1 MAKNSVK
8 ELSASERSQVHVGDN
23 YILSP
28 EDNKCMIDLRGT
40 DPRRDKDR
48 IEELKGGLLAK
59 PCDWVFAD
67 ACFAQWRNPQSN
79 RLLWIK
85 ADSGKGKT
93 MLLCSIINW
102 LQINEEATL
111 AYFFCQKSDENLSS
125 SAAVLRGL
133 VYMLAREHG
142 TVRELVQD
150 EYKNAGRSLFCDHN
164 AWYALKEILSK
175 ALHQEGLGDIVIIV
189 DALDECMIGIH
200 QLLNLVAKFSS
211 ETPRVKWI
219 VSSRNESDIEQHFD
233 EFMEDPILRIELGAS
248 SEAASFRTYLQ
259 SKVDELAEAQ
269 CYGKETKMAVKLHL
283 ERNANANLHWVTL
296 ACQTLERARRG
307 QAIDTV
313 HLFPPGLDNLY
324 LHLFRQ
330 ILESFGDRP
339 CQKVLAFAAV
349 VSRPISLTE
358 FSCLAGIEKNETV
371 QLVGI
376 CHAFLTLQ
384 HETIYFVH
392 QSAKDFLLSSSAPIE
407 VAPTHREI
415 IERSLQ
421 AMNSTLERDIY
432 KLKRPGVSIDEF
444 DVPQPDPLASI
455 HYSCIFWADHLITLA
470 SEGREA
476 ISDLI
481 ADGGPVDLFL
491 RQSFLNWVEALSL
504 LKSFPSGVR
513 SIARLLSLLEGRQDV
528 TKPILLSKLVEDALR
543 FMRFHQVGIENY
555 PLQVYSAA
563 LIFSPSKS
571 LIRQIFQNEEPRD
584 ILLKPHTGDYWSS
597 VFSAFEG
604 HDADVV
610 AMSSSSG
617 PKGTVVAS
625 ASTDGTIKV
634 WDANTG
640 ECFHTLTIPCEHK
653 FPFGI
658 FSNPSLESI
667 LLSLPEGSSDKLLSA
682 SGSTVSIW
690 DPITGRQEG
699 VLEHPSVVSVIA
711 LSFYNGTTTE
721 CVTLSTDWTVT
732 VWDLK
737 TRKAIKKIVIDS
749 ENTRKITLGP
759 LSFAK
764 FACSSRGNGRI
775 LIQPR
780 SSGFFLLQVGPLAV
794 WELETGNCLRVFE
807 DDSTMAGTHPRD
819 QSRIARS
826 RSNIAFS
833 PNGKLV
839 ATSGTTG
846 CIRVWSV
853 DTGECIHTLA
863 LKDGPFSQAGLPYIS
878 FPGDLAPIS
887 LAFTRTSAQLIWIG
901 WWRSHGS
908 LGVCSVDTGKSLPML
923 HVAGS
928 YSSNLCVLGSSNN
941 IVIADSQMIN
951 VIDPVSEGSEMPEGA
966 AANQHVV
973 ISNNERYLAY
983 FTRDNTLQIH
993 DLGVPKL
1000 LMERTLNRRSDSM
1013 YFDNLQLW
1021 TVSFDPFSGNDDL
1034 PCQYLPGLLEPRPI
1048 PRHKYQIGGSWIFR
1062 DSEKHLWLPYRYRPS
1077 NKGLAH
1083 QHQDVRG
1090 STLAVR
1096 WDPSNVYYLRFSNNS
1111 EEESRP

>member
-102 LQINEEATL
+102 LQTNEEATL

-150 EYKNAGRSLFCDHN
+150 EYKNAGRSLFWDHN

-269 CYGKETKMAVKLHL
+269 CYDKDTKMAVKLHL

-296 ACQTLERARRG
+296 ACQTLERAG
-307 QAIDTV
+307 MDQAIDTV
-313 HLFPPGLDNLY
+313 HQFPPGLDNLY
-324 LHLFRQ
+324 LHLLRQ
-330 ILESFGDRP
+330 VPESFGNTS
-339 CQKVLAFAAV
+339 CLKVLSFAAV
-349 VSRPISLTE
+349 VSRPVSLAE
-358 FSCLAGIEKNETV
+358 FSCLAGIEENETAQV
-371 QLVGI
+371 VGI

-384 HETIYFVH
+384 HETIYFIH
-392 QSAKDFLLSSSAPIE
+392 QSAKDFLLSPSAPIKVE
-407 VAPTHREI
+407 PTHREI

-421 AMNSTLERDIY
+421 AMTSTLERDIY
-432 KLKRPGVSIDEF
+432 KLQRPGVSIEEF
-444 DVPQPDPLASI
+444 DVPQPDPLAAVR
-455 HYSCIFWADHLITLA
+455 YSCIFWTDHLISLA
-470 SEGREA
+470 SENREA

-504 LKSFPSGVR
+504 LNSFPSGVR
-513 SIARLLSLLEGRQDV
+513 SIARLSSLLEGRQDV

-555 PLQVYSAA
+555 PLQVYSSA

-584 ILLKPHTGDYWSS
+584 ILLKPHTGEYWSS

-604 HDADVV
+604 HDTDVM

-634 WDANTG
+634 WDATTG
-640 ECFHTLTIPCEHK
+640 ECFHTLIIPCEHK
-653 FPFGI
+653 FPFSI
-658 FSNPSLESI
+658 FSNPSLESM
-667 LLSLPEGSSDKLLSA
+667 LLSFPEGSSDKLLSA

-690 DPITGRQEG
+690 NLITGRQEG
-699 VLEHPSVVSVIA
+699 VLEHPSEVSVVA

-721 CVTLSTDWTVT
+721 CVTLSTDWTIT
-732 VWDLK
+732 VWNLEA
-737 TRKAIKKIVIDS
+737 RKAIKKMVIGS
-749 ENTRKITLGP
+749 EATHKVALGP

-764 FACSSRGNGRI
+764 FACGGRGKGRI

-780 SSGFFLLQVGPLAV
+780 SSGFFLLGVGPLAV
-794 WELETGNCLRVFE
+794 WELETGKCLRVFE
-807 DDSTMAGTHPRD
+807 DDSTMAGTYPRD
-819 QSRIARS
+819 QSRIADS
-826 RSNIAFS
+826 GSNIAFS

-846 CIRVWSV
+846 RVRVWSV

-863 LKDGPFSQAGLPYIS
+863 LKDGLFSQSDLPYIS
-878 FPGDLAPIS
+878 FSGDLAPIS

-901 WWRSHGS
+901 WWSSHGS
-908 LGVCSVDTGKSLPML
+908 LGVYNVDTGKCLPVL

-928 YSSNLCVLGSSNN
+928 FRSTLRVLESSNN
-941 IVIADSQMIN
+941 IAIADSQMIN
-951 VIDPVSEGSEMPEGA
+951 IIDPFSEGSDMPDST
-966 AANQHVV
+966 AANQHVL
-973 ISNNERYLAY
+973 ISKNERYVAY
-983 FTRDNTLQIH
+983 FTRGNTLQVHDLSVPTLLRDNTLS
-993 DLGVPKL
+993 G
-1000 LMERTLNRRSDSM
+1000 RSDSM
-1013 YFDNLQLW
+1013 YFDDSQLW
-1021 TVSFDPFSGNDDL
+1021 TVSFNPFSGNDDL
-1034 PCQYLPGLLEPRPI
+1034 PCQYLPGLLEPGPI
-1048 PRHKYQIGGSWIFR
+1048 PRHKYQIEGSWILR
-1062 DSEKHLWLPYRYRPS
+1062 DSEKHLWLPSRYRPS
-1077 NKGLAH
+1077 SKGVAH
-1083 QHQDVRG
+1083 RNQDVRG
-1090 STLAVR
+1090 STLVVR
-1096 WDPSNVYYLRFSNNS
+1096 WDPSNVYYLRFSNGS
-1111 EEESRP
+1111 EDESRP

>member
-150 EYKNAGRSLFCDHN
+150 EYKNAGRSLFWDHN

-259 SKVDELAEAQ
+259 SKVDELVEAQ
-269 CYGKETKMAVKLHL
+269 CYDKETKMAVKLHL

-376 CHAFLTLQ
+376 CHTFLTLQ

-444 DVPQPDPLASI
+444 DKVVKPYQTSSPTEVLSI
-455 HYSCIFWADHLITLA
+455 
-470 SEGREA
+470 
-476 ISDLI
+476 
-481 ADGGPVDLFL
+481 
-491 RQSFLNWVEALSL
+491 
-504 LKSFPSGVR
+504 
-513 SIARLLSLLEGRQDV
+513 
-528 TKPILLSKLVEDALR
+528 
-543 FMRFHQVGIENY
+543 
-555 PLQVYSAA
+555 
-563 LIFSPSKS
+563 
-571 LIRQIFQNEEPRD
+571 
-584 ILLKPHTGDYWSS
+584 
-597 VFSAFEG
+597 
-604 HDADVV
+604 
-610 AMSSSSG
+610 
-617 PKGTVVAS
+617 
-625 ASTDGTIKV
+625 
-634 WDANTG
+634 
-640 ECFHTLTIPCEHK
+640 
-653 FPFGI
+653 
-658 FSNPSLESI
+658 
-667 LLSLPEGSSDKLLSA
+667 
-682 SGSTVSIW
+682 
-690 DPITGRQEG
+690 
-699 VLEHPSVVSVIA
+699 
-711 LSFYNGTTTE
+711 
-721 CVTLSTDWTVT
+721 
-732 VWDLK
+732 
-737 TRKAIKKIVIDS
+737 
-749 ENTRKITLGP
+749 
-759 LSFAK
+759 
-764 FACSSRGNGRI
+764 
-775 LIQPR
+775 
-780 SSGFFLLQVGPLAV
+780 FF
-794 WELETGNCLRVFE
+794 
-807 DDSTMAGTHPRD
+807 
-819 QSRIARS
+819 
-826 RSNIAFS
+826 
-833 PNGKLV
+833 
-839 ATSGTTG
+839 
-846 CIRVWSV
+846 
-853 DTGECIHTLA
+853 
-863 LKDGPFSQAGLPYIS
+863 
-878 FPGDLAPIS
+878 
-887 LAFTRTSAQLIWIG
+887 
-901 WWRSHGS
+901 
-908 LGVCSVDTGKSLPML
+908 
-923 HVAGS
+923 
-928 YSSNLCVLGSSNN
+928 
-941 IVIADSQMIN
+941 
-951 VIDPVSEGSEMPEGA
+951 
-966 AANQHVV
+966 
-973 ISNNERYLAY
+973 
-983 FTRDNTLQIH
+983 
-993 DLGVPKL
+993 
-1000 LMERTLNRRSDSM
+1000 
-1013 YFDNLQLW
+1013 
-1021 TVSFDPFSGNDDL
+1021 
-1034 PCQYLPGLLEPRPI
+1034 
-1048 PRHKYQIGGSWIFR
+1048 
-1062 DSEKHLWLPYRYRPS
+1062 
-1077 NKGLAH
+1077 
-1083 QHQDVRG
+1083 
-1090 STLAVR
+1090 
-1096 WDPSNVYYLRFSNNS
+1096 
-1111 EEESRP
+1111 